1 MKKTKPKPVA
11 GRKKAPVKK
20 TEGLLKK
27 DYFAAAIIIFITAFV
42 LYFSTWD
49 YKYVLDDKIVITEN
63 VFTNKGFAGLG
74 KIFSEESFT
83 GFFQQQKDLV
93 AGSRYRPLS
102 IATFAIE
109 REFFQSTLDD
119 GYGYPVKDSA
129 GNQLMT
135 GNPAV
140 SHLINALL
148 YALSALLWFMVLLKL
163 IPAKQGVKWYL
174 SVPFAATLLFVVHPL
189 HTEVVANIK
198 GRDEILSLLFSLAAL
213 YYALR
218 YIDQRKI
225 MALAAGAFSYFLA
238 LLSKEN
244 ALTFLLVIPVTVWFF
259 RKTDLRKLFRL
270 SIPFLII
277 TILYI
282 VIRIKAV
289 GFIIKDVEI
298 KDIMNNPFYGM
309 SLGDKMATI
318 IYTLGLYIRLLFIP
332 HPLTHDY
339 YPYVIPV
346 MKFTDWRTVV
356 SLLVYILLG
365 IIAAAGWKKKS
376 VLAYSILFFMI
387 TLSITSNI
395 VLPVG
400 TFMNERFIYMSS
412 AGFCLALSYLLLDKL
427 PGFAGNKRNIAIR
440 TGAALLAALA
450 VWYSALTWMR
460 ISAWENNYK
469 LYETDVVT
477 SANSTRVNCYMGMGL
492 FKKSIGINE
501 LELKKKL
508 WDSAEVYIRKSLEI
522 YPRNEATLQMV
533 SVIASERFK
542 YDNDAEKILKSFTKV
557 ILGIKNPAEVDNY
570 LAWMNRQGRYDGQ
583 LIPFYHHLAYEE
595 LFKKRQDAEK
605 ARKYIEMG
613 LQLQQGNTI
622 LKKDYDEIV
631 SSGALPKTK

>member
-1 MKKTKPKPVA
+1 MKKINHKPAV
-11 GRKKAPVKK
+11 GKKKGNLKK
-20 TEGLLKK
+20 TEVLLRK
-27 DYFAAAIIIFITAFV
+27 DYIAAVIIIFITAFG
-42 LYFSTWD
+42 LYFSTWN

-109 REFFQSTLDD
+109 REFFQSPLDD
-119 GYGYPVKDSA
+119 GYGYPVKDSG

-148 YALSALLWFMVLLKL
+148 YALSALLLFIVLLKL
-163 IPAKQGVKWYL
+163 IPAKQGGKWYL

-198 GRDEILSLLFSLAAL
+198 GRDEIMSLLFSLASL

-218 YIDQRKI
+218 YIDHRKI
-225 MALAAGAFSYFLA
+225 MALAAATFAYFLA

-259 RKTDLRKLFRL
+259 RKTEFRKLVRL
-270 SIPFLII
+270 SIPFMII
-277 TILYI
+277 TLLYI

-289 GFIIKDVEI
+289 GFIVKDVDI
-298 KDIMNNPFYGM
+298 NDIMNNPFFGM

-346 MKFTDWRTVV
+346 MKFADWRTML

-365 IIAAAGWKKKS
+365 IIAVAGWKKKS
-376 VLAYSILFFMI
+376 VLSYSVLFFMI

-412 AGFCLALSYLLLDKL
+412 VGFCLALAYLLLDKL
-427 PGFAGNKRNIAIR
+427 PGFAGNKRNIAIWA
-440 TGAALLAALA
+440 GAILLVALTA
-450 VWYSALTWMR
+450 WYSALTWKR
-460 ISAWENNYK
+460 IPAWESNYN
-469 LYETDVVT
+469 LYETDVAT
-477 SANSTRVNCYMGMGL
+477 SANSTRANCYMGMGL
-492 FKKSIGINE
+492 FKKSIGIND

-508 WDSAEVYIRKSLEI
+508 WDSAEVYIRKSLDI

-542 YDNDAEKILKSFTKV
+542 YDNDAEKILKSFMKV
-557 ILGIKNPAEVDNY
+557 ILGIKNPSEVDNY
-570 LAWMNRQGRYDGQ
+570 LAWMNRQGRYDRQ
-583 LIPFYHHLAYEE
+583 LIPFYHQLAYEE
-595 LFKKRQDAEK
+595 LFKKRQDVEK

-613 LQLQQGNTI
+613 LLLQQGNTI
-622 LKKDYDEIV
+622 LKKDYEEIV
-631 SSGALPKTK
+631 SSGTLLKAK